1 MNDCFRTVT
10 LVTAVVLALSS
21 ATHATEPPQLS
32 HNPFA
37 RPSSEVT
44 IPARSVMRIE
54 GPTSQLDLR
63 STLVGSND
71 KLADVA
77 GKVIRPG
84 DEVEGYTLLQVFE
97 DRAIFLRAGSRVT
110 IYVKPDLEEDDE

>member
-21 ATHATEPPQLS
+21 VTQAQEPPRLS
-32 HNPFA
+32 NNPFA

-44 IPARSVMRIE
+44 VTARPLLRIDGSTQE
-54 GPTSQLDLR
+54 LDLR
-63 STLVGSND
+63 ATLVGSND

-77 GKVIRPG
+77 GKVLRPG
-84 DEVEGYTLLQVFE
+84 DEVQGYTLLQVFE
-97 DRAIFLRAGSRVT
+97 DRAVFAKAGSRLT
-110 IYVKPDLEEDDE
+110 IYVKTDPEENDE